1 MTTGKTAL
9 LKHASILSLRDES
22 KQQTNKEKADKPR
35 EKRCRLVCANVCAK
49 RLRAAAKTLKSDL
62 VQPLRL
68 TFLDT
73 VFLWKTILSLFVLDG
88 GRNCLR
94 VRRRWQG
101 SGRVD
106 CADPTRVEQRTKE

>member
-9 LKHASILSLRDES
+9 LKHASILSLRNDQNN
-22 KQQTNKEKADKPR
+22 KQTKRKQTN
-35 EKRCRLVCANVCAK
+35 LVKNDAVSSVPNVCAK